1 MPNDKRV
8 ERLKRTISI
17 LLFATFIFLT
27 AIVSLCTMLLPSY
40 SEYLEDVFEALTWVA
55 EIFQPST
62 PFHRHRS
69 PTPTQPPI
77 VERPEE
83 LPPLVT
89 RPPTPIPVYQGFV
102 TINGDPY
109 YVPHSHSPSITSE
122 RGEDS
127 IYHIESPPTT
137 QLASPAS
144 TNSHHVTA
152 EEQQHG
158 EQPGEESLPHDLD
171 A

>member
-1 MPNDKRV
+1 MPNDKRM

-17 LLFATFIFLT
+17 LLFATFVFLT
-27 AIVSLCTMLLPSY
+27 AIVSLCTILLPSY

-62 PFHRHRS
+62 PFHRHQS
-69 PTPTQPPI
+69 PTPAQPPI
-77 VERPEE
+77 VEGPEE
-83 LPPLVT
+83 LLPLVT
-89 RPPTPIPVYQGFV
+89 RPPTPILEYQGLPA
-102 TINGDPY
+102 INGDPY
-109 YVPHSHSPSITSE
+109 YVTHSHSPSITSE
-122 RGEDS
+122 CGEDN
-127 IYHIESPPTT
+127 IYHIESPPIT

-144 TNSHHVTA
+144 TNSCYITA

-158 EQPGEESLPHDLD
+158 EQPGEEPLPHNPD